1 MRASVA
7 ALLTLLVARGAHADP
22 PPPRMLW
29 AWERP
34 EDLRFVPAGVGVAFL
49 QSTVTVTADGVDV
62 ARRRQPL
69 RVRADTWLMAVVHV
83 ELRPR
88 GAPWSVAAQRAVRDA
103 MVSASREPNVRGVQ
117 IDFDAPR
124 SRRGDYR
131 ALLTELRGAL
141 PTGAWLSMTALASW
155 CQGDAWIDDPPPPV
169 DEVVP
174 MVFTMGRDGPAVLSA
189 LRASRRFSARVCR
202 GSVGWAVNEPGVW
215 LDGVARQYAY
225 NPRAWTAATAAAWM
239 R

>member
-1 MRASVA
+1 MRAAFV
-7 ALLTLLVARGAHADP
+7 ALLTLLVARAALADP

-34 EDLRFVPAGVGVAFL
+34 EDLRFVPANVGVAFL
-49 QSTVTVTADGVDV
+49 QSTVTVTSDGAVV

-69 RVRADTWLMAVVHV
+69 RVRPDTWLMAVVHV

-88 GAPWSVAAQRAVRDA
+88 GAPWSLAVQRAVRDA
-103 MVSASREPNVRGVQ
+103 MVTASREPGVRGVQ

-141 PTGAWLSMTALASW
+141 PTGVWLSMTALASW
-155 CQGDAWIDDPPPPV
+155 CLGDAWIDAPPPPV

-174 MVFTMGRDGPAVLSA
+174 MAFTMGRGGPAVLSA
-189 LRASRRFSARVCR
+189 LRASHRFTARVCR
-202 GSVGWAVNEPGVW
+202 GSVGWAANEPGVW
-215 LDGVARQYAY
+215 LDGVTRQYVY